1 MHPAKLFPGKMAQ
14 PGYII
19 GTLTSFSSLSEW
31 YSKGVKFSPTL
42 ENIDESPRVLA
53 AECPTDHKKPRA
65 PKTSPSTRKELLE
78 RKSLYSLKKK
88 TLKISY
94 SQEHSH
100 QTCLDPLDHQVLTYI
115 I

>member
-1 MHPAKLFPGKMAQ
+1 MHPAKLFASKMAQ

-31 YSKGVKFSPTL
+31 YSKGVKFPTL
-42 ENIDESPRVLA
+42 ENIDESQRVLA

-65 PKTSPSTRKELLE
+65 HKTSPSTRKELLE
-78 RKSLYSLKKK
+78 RQSFYSLKKK
-88 TLKISY
+88 KLKISD

-100 QTCLDPLDHQVLTYI
+100 QIHSDPWDH
-115 I
+115 